1 MAMAH
6 TGSLEGLHVLVPK
19 ADIGRDVLAE
29 GLRDGGALVTDV
41 VAYRTVL
48 EDAQQDDGPDVY
60 RMLLDDAIDV
70 VTFTSPS
77 AVRNFAEIYGKEQ
90 TIDLLSRTVVAAIG
104 PVTSEAA
111 HHLGIEVTVQ
121 PTVSTIAALV
131 DAIAMHVSVAAT
143 IKSVS

>member
-1 MAMAH
+1 
-6 TGSLEGLHVLVPK
+6 
-19 ADIGRDVLAE
+19 
-29 GLRDGGALVTDV
+29 
-41 VAYRTVL
+41 
-48 EDAQQDDGPDVY
+48 
-60 RMLLDDAIDV
+60 MLLDDAIDV

-77 AVRNFAEIYGKEQ
+77 AVRNFAAIYGKEQ

-111 HHLGIEVTVQ
+111 HQLGIKVTVQ

-131 DAIAMHVSVAAT
+131 DAIANHISVAAT

>member
-1 MAMAH
+1 MYP
-6 TGSLEGLHVLVPK
+6 ERVLVG
-19 ADIGRDVLAE
+19 AGANNITQGIAE
-29 GLRDGGALVTDV
+29 GLRDGGALITDV

-77 AVRNFAEIYGKEQ
+77 AVRNFAAIYGKEQ
-90 TIDLLSRTVVAAIG
+90 TIDLLARTVVAAIG

-111 HHLGIEVTVQ
+111 HQLGINVTVQ

-131 DAIAMHVSVAAT
+131 DAIAAHVSAAAT
-143 IKSVS
+143 IKSGS